1 MQPTAAPLPVCPRS
15 PLCLQL
21 AAKAERL
28 KRSELRG
35 EVLGVAREERRRQL
49 LRLSAN
55 WVTPQTL
62 DQRILEALDNP
73 LPLHAE

>member
-1 MQPTAAPLPVCPRS
+1 M
-15 PLCLQL
+15 
-21 AAKAERL
+21 
-28 KRSELRG
+28 KRSELRM